1 MIGVVATLKIQADKA
16 QEFEGAFRDFIAT
29 VKASE
34 PGCLSYELTRSRTE
48 PETYRTLELYRDED
62 SVTAHETAPY
72 TRAAGARI
80 MACLVPGGA
89 SIEHLDV
96 VS

>member
-1 MIGVVATLKIQADKA
+1 MIGVVATLKVQAGKA
-16 QEFEGAFRDFIAT
+16 EEFEGVFRDFIAT

-34 PGCLSYELTRSRTE
+34 PGCLSYELTRSRNE
-48 PETYRTLELYRDED
+48 PDTYRTLELYRDQA
-62 SVTAHETAPY
+62 SVTAHETAGY

-80 MACLVPGGA
+80 VACLTPGGA
-89 SIEHLDV
+89 SIEYLDV